1 MAIKTQTTSDSP
13 EPYTVNRAFY
23 WGGAVVAA
31 GDVVQ
36 LTKNDAI
43 SLLAANKVTPGAPT
57 AEKPASKKAKA
68 ADAGDQ
74 KQNEVTT

>member
-43 SLLAANKVTPGAPT
+43 SDRKSV
-57 AEKPASKKAKA
+57 
-68 ADAGDQ
+68 
-74 KQNEVTT
+74 V